1 MARKKAV
8 EKVEAEGRQSV
19 PEGDTELKREQPP
32 LEEAAESEKGRRVV
46 TTVEHLRVRTGV
58 GKHNRD
64 VAVLHEPEGE
74 KKEHCIIK
82 EKKGWGL
89 LAEYKKLE
97 NGWIDLKYTRAVE

>member
-8 EKVEAEGRQSV
+8 EKAKE
-19 PEGDTELKREQPP
+19 
-32 LEEAAESEKGRRVV
+32 GRRVV
-46 TTVEHLRVRTGV
+46 TTVDYLRVRSGA
-58 GKHNRD
+58 GMHHRH

-97 NGWIDLKYTRAVE
+97 NGWIDLEHTHAVE